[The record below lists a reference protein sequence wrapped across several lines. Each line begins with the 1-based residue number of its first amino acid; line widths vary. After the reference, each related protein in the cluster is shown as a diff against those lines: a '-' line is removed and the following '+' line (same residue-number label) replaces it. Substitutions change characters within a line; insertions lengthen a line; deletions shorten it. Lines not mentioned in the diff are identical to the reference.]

1 MNERKIRKL
10 MLSSIPLIGDRITLR
25 YIGLSDAYDMYEY
38 ASLPEVCEY
47 LLWSPHINLTATE
60 GYIEY
65 INERYKKGLY
75 ADLAVVLNDT
85 GKMIGTCGFA
95 LLDLKEKFGEI
106 GYVLSPFYR
115 KKGYMSEAVDMIL
128 KFSFDMHKL
137 LMVLC
142 KKLFRLLKVQN
153 QNLP

>member
-65 INERYKKGLY
+65 INERRVPL
-75 ADLAVVLNDT
+75 
-85 GKMIGTCGFA
+85 
-95 LLDLKEKFGEI
+95 
-106 GYVLSPFYR
+106 
-115 KKGYMSEAVDMIL
+115 
-128 KFSFDMHKL
+128 
-137 LMVLC
+137 
-142 KKLFRLLKVQN
+142 
-153 QNLP
+153 